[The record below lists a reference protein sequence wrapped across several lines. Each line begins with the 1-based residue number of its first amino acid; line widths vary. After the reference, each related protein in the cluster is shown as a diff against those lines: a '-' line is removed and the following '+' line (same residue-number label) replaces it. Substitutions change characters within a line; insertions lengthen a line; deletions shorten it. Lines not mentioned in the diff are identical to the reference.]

1 MTDGPITPPHPK
13 IGMVP
18 AQPAA
23 KPERGRVKHPRLWGV
38 LGWAATAVILGLI
51 VAAVLTIMLWLMFRG
66 VWPWD
71 DSDRLK
77 VKGIDLLKL
86 ALSVV
91 AGAGGAVALTI
102 SVLKQRILERD
113 AEGQRA
119 EAAAQREVDAAFRS
133 RYGEAATQLGSDR
146 AAVQLAGVYAMAN
159 LADDW
164 PEQRQQ
170 CVEVLCGFLRLPP
183 PADEALRAADAKIRT
198 TIGAVL
204 RDHLQEGGAWCG
216 LDFNLTGAY
225 LVDLN
230 LIGARFTGRN
240 TWFTGAQFTGEV
252 TSFAGA
258 QFTSEN
264 TSFVEARF
272 TSENTSFDE
281 ARFASELTWFD
292 RAEFAS
298 EHTSFGGAEFASENP
313 SFAGARFTGKNTTFL
328 EAKFTG
334 EHTTF
339 AGARFTGKNTTFVAA
354 EFTGKNTWFFGAEF
368 TGENTS
374 FAEAEF
380 TGENTS
386 FAEAEFTGENTS
398 FAEAEFTGSRER
410 VFKGAVVP
418 QDALNGAHFAVE
430 P

>member
-13 IGMVP
+13 GGMVP

-51 VAAVLTIMLWLMFRG
+51 VAAVLTIVLWLMFRG
-66 VWPWD
+66 VWPWH

-77 VKGIDLLKL
+77 VEGIDLLKL

-91 AGAGGAVALTI
+91 AGAGGAVALTV

-170 CVEVLCGFLRLPP
+170 CVDVLCGFLRLPP

-216 LDFNLTGAY
+216 LDFNLIGAY

-240 TWFTGAQFTGEV
+240 TFFTGAQFTGEV
-252 TSFAGA
+252 TSFAEA
-258 QFTSEN
+258 RFASER

-272 TSENTSFDE
+272 TGEV
-281 ARFASELTWFD
+281 TWF
-292 RAEFAS
+292 
-298 EHTSFGGAEFASENP
+298 
-313 SFAGARFTGKNTTFL
+313 
-328 EAKFTG
+328 
-334 EHTTF
+334 
-339 AGARFTGKNTTFVAA
+339 V
-354 EFTGKNTWFFGAEF
+354 GAEF

-374 FAEAEF
+374 FVWAEFTGKTTSFAEARFTGENTWFDEAEF
-380 TGENTS
+380 TGENTWFDEARFTGKTTS
-386 FAEAEFTGENTS
+386 FAEARFTGEHTTFDEARFTGEHTSFDEARFTGENTS
-398 FAEAEFTGSRER
+398 FDEARFTGKTTSFDEAQFTGNRER

-418 QDALNGAHFAVE
+418 QNALNGAHFAVE

>member
-1 MTDGPITPPHPK
+1 MSDGPITPPHPK
-13 IGMVP
+13 VGMVP

-51 VAAVLTIMLWLMFRG
+51 VAAVLTIVLWLMFRG

-170 CVEVLCGFLRLPP
+170 CVDVLCGFLRLPP
-183 PADEALRAADAKIRT
+183 PADEGLGAADAKIRT

-216 LDFNLTGAY
+216 LDFNLIGAY
-225 LVDLN
+225 LVDLD

-240 TWFTGAQFTGEV
+240 TWFTGAQFTGEHTTFDLARFASEHTSFAEARFTGEHTSFAEARFTGEHTTFAKAEFTGKTTSFGEAEFTGKTTSFGGAEFTGENTWFAGAEFTGEHTWFAGAEFTGENTWFGGAEFTGKT

-258 QFTSEN
+258 QFTGN
-264 TSFVEARF
+264 
-272 TSENTSFDE
+272 
-281 ARFASELTWFD
+281 
-292 RAEFAS
+292 
-298 EHTSFGGAEFASENP
+298 
-313 SFAGARFTGKNTTFL
+313 
-328 EAKFTG
+328 
-334 EHTTF
+334 
-339 AGARFTGKNTTFVAA
+339 
-354 EFTGKNTWFFGAEF
+354 
-368 TGENTS
+368 
-374 FAEAEF
+374 
-380 TGENTS
+380 
-386 FAEAEFTGENTS
+386 
-398 FAEAEFTGSRER
+398 REQ
-410 VFKGAVVP
+410 VFKEAVVP
-418 QDALNGAHFAVE
+418 QYALIGAQFAVE

>member
-13 IGMVP
+13 VGMVP

-51 VAAVLTIMLWLMFRG
+51 VAAVLTIVLWLMFRG

-170 CVEVLCGFLRLPP
+170 CVDVLCGFLRLPP

-216 LDFNLTGAY
+216 LDFNLIGAY

-240 TWFTGAQFTGEV
+240 TWFTGAQFTGE
-252 TSFAGA
+252 
-258 QFTSEN
+258 N
-264 TSFVEARF
+264 TRF
-272 TSENTSFDE
+272 DR
-281 ARFASELTWFD
+281 ARFASERTSFA
-292 RAEFAS
+292 RAQFTGEI
-298 EHTSFGGAEFASENP
+298 TSFGE
-313 SFAGARFTGKNTTFL
+313 ARFTGKNT
-328 EAKFTG
+328 
-334 EHTTF
+334 
-339 AGARFTGKNTTFVAA
+339 
-354 EFTGKNTWFFGAEF
+354 WFDGAEF
-368 TGENTS
+368 TGENTV
-374 FAEAEF
+374 FLEARFTGENTRFDEAEF
-380 TGENTS
+380 TGENTLFLKAWFTGKNTS
-386 FAEAEFTGENTS
+386 FDRAEFTGKTTS
-398 FAEAEFTGSRER
+398 FAWAEFTGKNPTFAEARFTGNREQ
-410 VFKGAVVP
+410 VFEGAVVP

>member
-1 MTDGPITPPHPK
+1 MTPPHPK
-13 IGMVP
+13 VGMVP

-51 VAAVLTIMLWLMFRG
+51 VAVVLTIVLWLMFRG

-77 VKGIDLLKL
+77 VKVKGIDLVKL

-91 AGAGGAVALTI
+91 AGAGGAVVLTVH
-102 SVLKQRILERD
+102 VLKQRILERD

-170 CVEVLCGFLRLPP
+170 CVDVLCGFLRLPP

-216 LDFNLTGAY
+216 LDFNLIDAY

-240 TWFTGAQFTGEV
+240 TSFDGAQFTGKV
-252 TSFAGA
+252 TSFA
-258 QFTSEN
+258 
-264 TSFVEARF
+264 EARF
-272 TSENTSFDE
+272 TG
-281 ARFASELTWFD
+281 
-292 RAEFAS
+292 
-298 EHTSFGGAEFASENP
+298 EHTSFTRAQFTGEHT
-313 SFAGARFTGKNTTFL
+313 SFTKARFTGKNTR
-328 EAKFTG
+328 
-334 EHTTF
+334 F
-339 AGARFTGKNTTFVAA
+339 ARA
-354 EFTGKNTWFFGAEF
+354 EFTGKNTWFLEARFTGENTTFARAQFTGKTTWFVGAEF
-368 TGENTS
+368 TGN
-374 FAEAEF
+374 
-380 TGENTS
+380 
-386 FAEAEFTGENTS
+386 
-398 FAEAEFTGSRER
+398 RER
-410 VFKGAVVP
+410 VFRRAVVP

>member
-1 MTDGPITPPHPK
+1 
-13 IGMVP
+13 MVP

-38 LGWAATAVILGLI
+38 LGWAATAVILGLV
-51 VAAVLTIMLWLMFRG
+51 VAVVLTIVLWLMFRG

-77 VKGIDLLKL
+77 VEGIDLVKL

-91 AGAGGAVALTI
+91 AGAGGVIALTV

-170 CVEVLCGFLRLPP
+170 CVDVLCGFLRLPP
-183 PADEALRAADAKIRT
+183 PVDEALRAADAQIRT

-216 LDFNLTGAY
+216 LDFNLIGAY

-240 TWFTGAQFTGEV
+240 TRFTGAQFTGEN
-252 TSFAGA
+252 TTFA
-258 QFTSEN
+258 
-264 TSFVEARF
+264 
-272 TSENTSFDE
+272 E
-281 ARFASELTWFD
+281 ARFASEHTLFAEARFAGENTSFDRAEFTGKTTSFD

-298 EHTSFGGAEFASENP
+298 ELTWFAE
-313 SFAGARFTGKNTTFL
+313 AR
-328 EAKFTG
+328 FTG
-334 EHTTF
+334 EHTWFVKARFTGENTTF
-339 AGARFTGKNTTFVAA
+339 AKAEFTGKNTTFVKA
-354 EFTGKNTWFFGAEF
+354 EFTGKSTMFGFAEF

-374 FAEAEF
+374 FAEARF
-380 TGENTS
+380 AGENTL
-386 FAEAEFTGENTS
+386 FARAQFTGN
-398 FAEAEFTGSRER
+398 RER
-410 VFKGAVVP
+410 VFEGAVVP

>member
-13 IGMVP
+13 GGMVP

-51 VAAVLTIMLWLMFRG
+51 VAAVLTIVLWLMFRG

-170 CVEVLCGFLRLPP
+170 CVDVLCGFLRLPP

-216 LDFNLTGAY
+216 LDFNLIGAY
-225 LVDLN
+225 LVD
-230 LIGARFTGRN
+230 RDCRT
-240 TWFTGAQFTGEV
+240 
-252 TSFAGA
+252 
-258 QFTSEN
+258 
-264 TSFVEARF
+264 
-272 TSENTSFDE
+272 
-281 ARFASELTWFD
+281 D
-292 RAEFAS
+292 R
-298 EHTSFGGAEFASENP
+298 
-313 SFAGARFTGKNTTFL
+313 
-328 EAKFTG
+328 
-334 EHTTF
+334 
-339 AGARFTGKNTTFVAA
+339 
-354 EFTGKNTWFFGAEF
+354 
-368 TGENTS
+368 
-374 FAEAEF
+374 
-380 TGENTS
+380 
-386 FAEAEFTGENTS
+386 
-398 FAEAEFTGSRER
+398 
-410 VFKGAVVP
+410 
-418 QDALNGAHFAVE
+418 
-430 P
+430 

>member
-13 IGMVP
+13 GGMVP

-51 VAAVLTIMLWLMFRG
+51 VAAVLTIVLWLMFRG

-170 CVEVLCGFLRLPP
+170 CVDVLCGFLRLPP

-216 LDFNLTGAY
+216 LDFNLIGAY
-225 LVDLN
+225 LVDLD
-230 LIGARFTGRN
+230 LVGARFTGRN
-240 TWFTGAQFTGEV
+240 TFFTGAEFTGEV
-252 TSFAGA
+252 TSFA
-258 QFTSEN
+258 
-264 TSFVEARF
+264 
-272 TSENTSFDE
+272 E
-281 ARFASELTWFD
+281 ARFASENTSFAEARFTGEVTSFADAQFTGKNTSFDRAEFTGENTFFIGAEFTGGNTWFD
-292 RAEFAS
+292 RAEF
-298 EHTSFGGAEFASENP
+298 TGKTTWFAH
-313 SFAGARFTGKNTTFL
+313 ARFTSRYTSFD
-328 EAKFTG
+328 
-334 EHTTF
+334 
-339 AGARFTGKNTTFVAA
+339 R
-354 EFTGKNTWFFGAEF
+354 AEF
-368 TGENTS
+368 TGEYTS
-374 FAEAEF
+374 FAEARF
-380 TGENTS
+380 TGH
-386 FAEAEFTGENTS
+386 
-398 FAEAEFTGSRER
+398 RER
-410 VFKGAVVP
+410 VFRRAVVP
-418 QDALNGAHFAVE
+418 QDALDGAYFAVE